1 MKLFI
6 LKSWVWCVHCS
17 PFACLLPGRA
27 GRSQPDTDSLAVQTR
42 VNKTHRPLV
51 AFAVHCGTLCKAN
64 MAAACARAL
73 CKVGWTVLESPAARR
88 PVTFSYPAGN
98 VVAFGSR
105 RAFGT
110 GGAAL
115 RTKVLPSLRA
125 GSGRLLGCAFLLG
138 GGLGLYQTV
147 KFRVQQHLAEEETK
161 VSVHIPVSLTVSPSQ
176 GSRCQYIPG
185 RLLDS
190 ALASASSCLLTGR
203 VTWYLRLMSMICFFV

>member
-1 MKLFI
+1 MYTVL
-6 LKSWVWCVHCS
+6 S
-17 PFACLLPGRA
+17 PVS
-27 GRSQPDTDSLAVQTR
+27 SQGAMGETSLRQTSLAVQTR
-42 VNKTHRPLV
+42 VNKTRRPLV
-51 AFAVHCGTLCKAN
+51 AFAVHCGTLCKAT

-73 CKVGWTVLESPAARR
+73 CKVGWTALESPAARR

-98 VVAFGSR
+98 AVACGTG

-125 GSGRLLGCAFLLG
+125 GSGRLLGCAFLFG

-161 VSVHIPVSLTVSPSQ
+161 VSVHIPVSLTVSPSL
-176 GSRCQYIPG
+176 GRPCQFVAG
-185 RLLDS
+185 RLLGS
-190 ALASASSCLLTGR
+190 TLACVTPRLLTGR
-203 VTWYLRLMSMICFFV
+203 VTWYRRIMSIIHILVRQFV

>member
-1 MKLFI
+1 MGLVCTLFSFR
-6 LKSWVWCVHCS
+6 LPPPRESWAKPTRHRQPGS
-17 PFACLLPGRA
+17 PNSGY
-27 GRSQPDTDSLAVQTR
+27 
-42 VNKTHRPLV
+42 KTHRPLV

-115 RTKVLPSLRA
+115 RTKVFPSLRA

-190 ALASASSCLLTGR
+190 PLASASACLLTGR
-203 VTWYLRLMSMICFFV
+203 VTWYLRLMSIISLYDSLSGSMHI